1 MQSILV
7 KPKASNWVVNEVP
20 KLDQSSAT
28 QGDSAI
34 SVLTI
39 VGVPLIEAILFC
51 LRKKINFLV
60 LSLKSTPSMETASCK
75 LEILVELSIS
85 SESPSVYVIYRLL
98 SMF

>member
-1 MQSILV
+1 
-7 KPKASNWVVNEVP
+7 
-20 KLDQSSAT
+20 
-28 QGDSAI
+28 
-34 SVLTI
+34 
-39 VGVPLIEAILFC
+39 

-75 LEILVELSIS
+75 LEMLVELSIS